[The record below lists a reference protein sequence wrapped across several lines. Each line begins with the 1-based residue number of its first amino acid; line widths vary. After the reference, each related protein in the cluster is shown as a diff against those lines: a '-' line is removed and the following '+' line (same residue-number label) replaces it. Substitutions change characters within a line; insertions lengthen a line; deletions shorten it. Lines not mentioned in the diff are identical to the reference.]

1 MAVQAPTS
9 PPFVRRVLVVVG
21 IVVAAVVVLL
31 FLRKAAFVLLLF
43 FTATVFALFL
53 TGLARLI
60 RDHTPL
66 SRPWALG
73 LAGLL
78 LVGFFVG
85 AGFLIGP
92 SVSQQFNQLTQ
103 TIPNSIGEVRSRL
116 EQYGWGQWV
125 VSHAPSAQQV
135 ASSSSSDVLGQITG
149 IFSTALSVLANL
161 FVIVFAGIYLAIAP
175 KLYVN
180 GALHLVPKSRRDRV
194 REVLEAMGHAV
205 RRWVT
210 GRLLSQLVVGVL
222 TTVGLWIIGMP
233 LALALGLVAALL
245 TFIPNLGPVLA
256 IIPAVL
262 VALTEGGNM
271 VAYVVALY
279 LGVQFVES
287 YLITPLIQQHA
298 VSIPPALLITVQIL
312 LGLWAGVLG
321 LLMATPLTVVVLVAI
336 QMLYIEDVLGDDV
349 EVMGDA
355 EAWVEEE
362 EGAEG

>member
-1 MAVQAPTS
+1 MALQAPTS
-9 PPFVRRVLVVVG
+9 PSFVRRVLVVVG
-21 IVVAAVVVLL
+21 VVVAAVVVLA
-31 FLRKAAFVLLLF
+31 FLRQAAFVLLLF

-53 TGLARLI
+53 SGVADFVSDR
-60 RDHTPL
+60 TPL
-66 SRPWALG
+66 TRPWALA
-73 LAGLL
+73 LAVLL

-92 SVSQQFNQLTQ
+92 NVSQQFGQLTQ
-103 TIPNSIGEVRSRL
+103 TIPNSIEEVRSRL
-116 EQYGWGQWV
+116 EQSGWGQWV
-125 VSHAPSAQQV
+125 VSHAPSAQEV
-135 ASSSSSDVLGQITG
+135 APSGSDVLGQISG
-149 IFSTALSVLANL
+149 VFSTALSALANL
-161 FVIVFAGIYLAIAP
+161 FVVVFAGLYLAIDP
-175 KLYVN
+175 GLYVN
-180 GALHLVPKSRRDRV
+180 GALHLVHRRKRDRV

-233 LALALGLVAALL
+233 LALALGLLAAVL

-256 IIPAVL
+256 LIPALL
-262 VALTEGGNM
+262 VALLQGPDM
-271 VAYVVALY
+271 VLYTFVLY
-279 LGVQFVES
+279 LGVQAVES

-298 VSIPPALLITVQIL
+298 VSIPPALLITAQIL

-336 QMLYIEDVLGDDV
+336 QMLYVEDVLGDEV

-362 EGAEG
+362 G